1 MRRPTSGQLHQPP
14 GNEIKGLLW
23 LRRCTLKFR
32 MSGLIQD
39 FRVGLRLLRKNPGQT
54 AAAIVTLGVG
64 IAAVL
69 TVFAWVNAVLLRP
82 LPGTTA
88 PQELVAIEEL
98 SPAGQPLPCPHPD
111 FRDFQRDADL
121 LSGLTASHLSV
132 FTVGTGDGAQRTF
145 GQIVSANFFAVL
157 GVKPVIGRVFSP
169 EEDRD
174 IPGAYPNVVI
184 SDRMWRS
191 RFRADPRIV
200 GSPLRVNGRQLTVI
214 GVAPADFPGSVTGLA
229 LDVWVPISLIHEMG
243 GVGGWPVA
251 NRNAKP
257 YTLIGRLK
265 PGVRVDQAAAQAQ
278 TIAHRM
284 AAEYPATHAGVSATA
299 LPIWK
304 AHTGV
309 QIVLLW
315 PLRILAAV
323 SLLVLLIA
331 SANVANLLLARSV
344 SREKEFGVRLALGAN
359 RYRLL
364 RQAFAEAL
372 LLAAAGTGAG
382 MLLTQWMGE
391 SLRLLMPPTDLP
403 LTGFVS
409 AELNGTAIAFA
420 ALVCGA
426 TALLSG
432 VVPGLHSARPDLAGV
447 LNEGGRN
454 AAPGR
459 RSHQARKLLV
469 IGEVAL
475 ASLALIVAGLFG
487 RSFQNVS
494 AIHLGLDPDNVQVA
508 QLYLASA
515 GYDAA
520 RERQFCRTLA
530 QRLQNVRGIKAATY
544 AIEVPVLERGDE
556 AIQVEGYQP
565 RAGES
570 TIVSRNNVGPGY
582 FRLLRI
588 PLLAGREFD
597 EHDDARSPG
606 VLIVNEEFSRRYFGG
621 ADPIGRRVRIALG
634 GEWARIVGVVK
645 DSKHGNPAD
654 APQPFFYAP
663 FQQMFASGHGNYFLI
678 RTSGNPAD
686 ALGAFRRE
694 AAALDPTGGLYRLQ
708 PLTDFLLAAVYAH
721 RVAAILM
728 GVLGALSLL
737 LAAVGA
743 YGVLAYATTERTQEI
758 GIRMALG
765 ANPRDVF
772 GLVLRQGLGMT
783 LTGVLVG
790 AAAALAVSRLV
801 GSLLVGV
808 STADPLAFGGAAV
821 FLCAVALLAS
831 YLPARH
837 AVKIDPMNALRRQ

>member
-1 MRRPTSGQLHQPP
+1 M
-14 GNEIKGLLW
+14 GLL
-23 LRRCTLKFR
+23 
-32 MSGLIQD
+32 QD
-39 FRVGLRLLRKNPGQT
+39 LRVGLRVLRKSPAQM
-54 AAAIVTLGVG
+54 AAAVVTLALG
-64 IAAVL
+64 IAAVT
-69 TVFAWVNAVLLRP
+69 TVFGWVDAVLLRP
-82 LPGTTA
+82 LPGTSA
-88 PQELVAIEEL
+88 AHELVAIEEL
-98 SPAGQPLPCPHPD
+98 SPAGQPLFCAHPD
-111 FRDFQRDADL
+111 FRDFQRGADL
-121 LSGLTASHLSV
+121 LSGLAASHFSA
-132 FTVGTGDGAQRTF
+132 FTVGTGEGAQRAF

-174 IPGAYPNVVI
+174 IPGAYPYAVI

-191 RFRADPRIV
+191 RFRADPRVV
-200 GSPLRVNGRQLTVI
+200 GSPLRINGRQLTVI
-214 GVAPADFPGSVTGLA
+214 GVAPPDFPGSVTGLA
-229 LDVWVPISLIHEMG
+229 LDIWVPLSLIHEMG

-251 NRNAKP
+251 DRNAKP
-257 YTLIGRLK
+257 YSLIGRLR
-265 PGVRVDQAAAQAQ
+265 PGVRIEQAAAQVQ
-278 TIAHRM
+278 TIARRM
-284 AAEYPATHAGVSATA
+284 AAAYPVTHAGVGATA

-304 AHTGV
+304 ANSGV
-309 QIVLLW
+309 QVVLLW

-344 SREKEFGVRLALGAN
+344 SREKEYGVRLALGAN

-364 RQAFAEAL
+364 RQALAEAL
-372 LLAAAGTGAG
+372 LLAAAGTAAG

-391 SLRLLMPPTDLP
+391 SLKLLMPPTDLP

-409 AELNGTAIAFA
+409 AELNGPAIVFA

-426 TALLSG
+426 TALFSG
-432 VVPGLHSARPDLAGV
+432 IVPGLHSTRPDLAGV
-447 LNEGGRN
+447 LSEGGRN

-459 RSHQARKLLV
+459 CSHRARKLLV

-487 RSFQNVS
+487 RSFQNIG
-494 AIHLGLDPDNVQVA
+494 AIHLGLDPNNVQVA

-515 GYDAA
+515 GYTAD
-520 RERQFCRTLA
+520 RERQFCRTLS
-530 QRLQNVRGIKAATY
+530 QRLQNVHGIESATY
-544 AIEVPVLERGDE
+544 AIELPLVERGNE

-570 TIVSRNNVGPGY
+570 TVVNRNNVGPGY

-597 EHDDARSPG
+597 EHDEARSPR
-606 VLIVNEEFSRRYFGG
+606 VLVVNQEFARRFFGD

-634 GEWARIVGVVK
+634 NNWATIVGVVK

-654 APQPFFYAP
+654 PVQPFFYAP

-678 RTSGNPAD
+678 RTAGNPAD

-694 AAALDPTGGLYRLQ
+694 VAALDPTGGLYRVQ
-708 PLTDFLLAAVYAH
+708 PLTDFLQGAFYAH

-728 GVLGALSLL
+728 GVLGALALL

-743 YGVLAYATTERTQEI
+743 YGVLAYSTSERTQEI

-765 ANPRDVF
+765 AKPHDVF
-772 GLVLRQGLGMT
+772 AMVMRQGLAMT
-783 LTGVLVG
+783 LAGIAAG
-790 AAAALAVSRLV
+790 AAIALAVSRLV
-801 GSLLVGV
+801 AHMLVGV
-808 STADPLAFGGAAV
+808 SPADPLAFGGAAL

-831 YLPARH
+831 YLPARR
-837 AVKIDPMNALRRQ
+837 AVRIDPMAALRRQ